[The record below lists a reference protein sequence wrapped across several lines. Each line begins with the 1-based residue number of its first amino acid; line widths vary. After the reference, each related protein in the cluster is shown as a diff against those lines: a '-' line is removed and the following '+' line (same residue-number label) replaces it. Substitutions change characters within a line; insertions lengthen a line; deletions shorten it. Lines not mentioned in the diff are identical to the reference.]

1 MPETVYGIGES
12 KSKVQVYSTDETY
25 NKNEAYSKDEV
36 YNKNQTYNKLEA
48 TALFLKIQDGAL
60 KNHAS
65 ANTSHGVGTSTL
77 YGHVKLTT
85 STDAPSGSMDG
96 VALAGSMGYT
106 LKQYT
111 DTKAAEVQNIAMLPV
126 DSYVLYTR
134 HIDVAD
140 FATLMGYGTWVYSGA
155 VDVSR
160 SASEQFVVYA
170 FRRVS

>member
-65 ANTSHGVGTSTL
+65 ANTSHGVGTSAL

-111 DTKAAEVQNIAMLPV
+111 DTKAAELDRVAKLPV
-126 DSYVLYTR
+126 DSMVIFPTHL
-134 HIDVAD
+134 DVSAV
-140 FATLMGYGTWVYSGA
+140 ASAMGYGSWIYVGAAQVTTATSGTAYVYYFR
-155 VDVSR
+155 R
-160 SASEQFVVYA
+160 SA
-170 FRRVS
+170 